1 MPHYL
6 LCFASIAET
15 TKKSIKYTHKHFSDY
30 LSNESDSTIFLQPT
44 DKEEIANIISS
55 LNSSKASGPN
65 SIPYRILF
73 LVKNEI
79 SKKLAELFKFSFP
92 GVFPSVLKTAK
103 VVPAFKKDSKLDY
116 SNYRPIPCYQIL
128 KKYLNKLCT

>member
-1 MPHYL
+1 MINIL
-6 LCFASIAET
+6 TL
-15 TKKSIKYTHKHFSDY
+15 
-30 LSNESDSTIFLQPT
+30 FLQPT
-44 DKEEIANIISS
+44 DREEIVNIISS
-55 LNSSKASGPN
+55 LNSNKASGPN

-73 LVKNEI
+73 LLKNDI
-79 SKKLAELFKFSFP
+79 SKQLADLFNLSFLTD
-92 GVFPSVLKTAK
+92 VFPSVLKTAK